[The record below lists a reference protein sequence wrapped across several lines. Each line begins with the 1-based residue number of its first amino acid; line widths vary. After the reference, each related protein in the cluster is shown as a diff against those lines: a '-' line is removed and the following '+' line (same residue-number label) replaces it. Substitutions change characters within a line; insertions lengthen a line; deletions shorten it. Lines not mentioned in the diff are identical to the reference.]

1 MIGER
6 GFACEPSQGCIREG
20 RSSHCLRF
28 RSGESLPHRC
38 CDLGRHRFMVTIQRA
53 GSAEWRVDKGAV
65 VPGYSIK
72 LEVGPEEA
80 AGHPHAL
87 DQNKEMRCCLASC

>member
-28 RSGESLPHRC
+28 CLGESLPHRC

-53 GSAEWRVDKGAV
+53 GSAEWRVDKGALFRV
-65 VPGYSIK
+65 IRSSWK
-72 LEVGPEEA
+72 LGPKKRRDT
-80 AGHPHAL
+80 H
-87 DQNKEMRCCLASC
+87 MRWTRIRK